1 MVVIVFVHTP
11 ISLIIGGVTYVG
23 AATALHVVA
32 PDLPAP
38 ARGGVVTAAVLIV
51 CGLVGWYLHEI
62 MMIIARLATAALR
75 LTKGLR

>member
-1 MVVIVFVHTP
+1 MVIVFVHTP
-11 ISLIIGGVTYVG
+11 ISVVIGGVTYVVT
-23 AATALHVVA
+23 ATALHVVA

-62 MMIIARLATAALR
+62 MVIIARLASAALR